1 MVINLITFA
10 SLLHKQASVRSSHEI
25 VLAELEK
32 YFTVRVVD
40 YQQMNSLTP
49 DDFSILFIATGGV
62 ERLVIQ
68 HFEQLPRPTILLA
81 DGMQNSLAAALE
93 ISSWLRTRGMRSEIL
108 HGELTEIIKRL
119 LVMYNNFKAQCK
131 LNGSRIGVIGTPSSW
146 LISSNVDYLLAKRRW
161 GIEYTDIPL
170 ERVTEYFNSIS
181 DDEVGNA
188 CAELAEKALA
198 CREASPEDML
208 KAMKIYK
215 ALKRIVEEE
224 KLAALTLSCFK
235 LIESTG
241 TSGCLA
247 LSLLNDE
254 GIIAGCEGDLQSI
267 FTMLITKTLTGQA
280 AFMANPSMIN
290 ARTNEIILAH
300 CTIGLKQTEQ
310 FILRSH
316 FETDMS
322 IGIQG
327 LLPLGDVTIVKCG
340 GECLDEYYLT
350 TGRLTENTN
359 YINMCRTQVRI
370 KLDSPA
376 SYFLKNPL
384 GNHHI
389 LVHGNY
395 KTLFDEFL
403 QVNACKRTE

>member
-32 YFTVRVVD
+32 YFTVRFVD

-119 LVMYNNFKAQCK
+119 LVMYNNFKAQRK

-208 KAMKIYK
+208 KAM
-215 ALKRIVEEE
+215 
-224 KLAALTLSCFK
+224 
-235 LIESTG
+235 
-241 TSGCLA
+241 
-247 LSLLNDE
+247 
-254 GIIAGCEGDLQSI
+254 
-267 FTMLITKTLTGQA
+267 
-280 AFMANPSMIN
+280 
-290 ARTNEIILAH
+290 
-300 CTIGLKQTEQ
+300 
-310 FILRSH
+310 
-316 FETDMS
+316 
-322 IGIQG
+322 
-327 LLPLGDVTIVKCG
+327 
-340 GECLDEYYLT
+340 
-350 TGRLTENTN
+350 
-359 YINMCRTQVRI
+359 
-370 KLDSPA
+370 
-376 SYFLKNPL
+376 
-384 GNHHI
+384 
-389 LVHGNY
+389 
-395 KTLFDEFL
+395 
-403 QVNACKRTE
+403 